1 MGACELVR
9 RLTSLAFELSG
20 QDLYEAQA
28 RYVDLFDRTRSLSLQ
43 LYEHVHGESRDR
55 GQAMVELLKLYSS
68 RGLELTAKELPDHLP
83 VFLEFLSMLPT
94 DEAAALLGEAAH
106 VLEALRER
114 LKKRRSPYARVFDI
128 LVALVETKRNAEAL
142 NALLQEP
149 DDDPDDL
156 EALDRAWA
164 EEQVTFGRIKSAA
177 PRPPRPSHA
186 WGNHSMNAVQQPLR
200 VLTIALGAFGACWA
214 APLSASAQTQA
225 AGDWIVDTRLRY
237 ESVSQDGLNDAD
249 ALTLRTRLGYETR
262 AFNGFKFLAE
272 FEGVA
277 QLTDDFNDT
286 VNGNTAFATVPD
298 PEAFELNRLQVT
310 WAGARAGVLL
320 RVASASSSTMR
331 ASSAMSG
338 FARTSRRSTHSE
350 LKRGRLSTPP
360 SPTSS
365 STTCVGSLAT
375 TARKVS
381 GIAIRTYCRPISI
394 CRSDALAP
402 MAFCSTFRMLRRN
415 RARPTGCGGRMSGK
429 RVLFIRV

>member
-1 MGACELVR
+1 MAQTYRALSVLLSYPTAETSALVPAAVEALQGERLAPAGLVR
-9 RLTSLAFELSG
+9 RLTSLAFELSR

-164 EEQVTFGRIKSAA
+164 EEQVTFGPDQVGCPKAA
-177 PRPPRPSHA
+177 A
-186 WGNHSMNAVQQPLR
+186 AV
-200 VLTIALGAFGACWA
+200 
-214 APLSASAQTQA
+214 
-225 AGDWIVDTRLRY
+225 
-237 ESVSQDGLNDAD
+237 
-249 ALTLRTRLGYETR
+249 
-262 AFNGFKFLAE
+262 
-272 FEGVA
+272 
-277 QLTDDFNDT
+277 
-286 VNGNTAFATVPD
+286 
-298 PEAFELNRLQVT
+298 
-310 WAGARAGVLL
+310 ARMGEP
-320 RVASASSSTMR
+320 
-331 ASSAMSG
+331 
-338 FARTSRRSTHSE
+338 AR
-350 LKRGRLSTPP
+350 
-360 SPTSS
+360 
-365 STTCVGSLAT
+365 
-375 TARKVS
+375 
-381 GIAIRTYCRPISI
+381 
-394 CRSDALAP
+394 
-402 MAFCSTFRMLRRN
+402 
-415 RARPTGCGGRMSGK
+415 
-429 RVLFIRV
+429 